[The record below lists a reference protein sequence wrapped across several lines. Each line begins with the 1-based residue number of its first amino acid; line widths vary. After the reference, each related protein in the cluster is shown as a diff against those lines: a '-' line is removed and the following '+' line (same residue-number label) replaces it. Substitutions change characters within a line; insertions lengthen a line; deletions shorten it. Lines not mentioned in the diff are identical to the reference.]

1 MSLKV
6 KKQSLCLVVGWACL
20 QTLVTLAATPAASVV
35 ADTDELI
42 DTRINFLIRSIAD
55 AGVDARLYIRTWS
68 AASGATVDTLTPCGT
83 VVLIR

>member
-1 MSLKV
+1 MKV
-6 KKQSLCLVVGWACL
+6 KKTILCLVVGGACL
-20 QTLVTLAATPAASVV
+20 QTFVTLAATSAASV
-35 ADTDELI
+35 ATDTDALI

-55 AGVDARLYIRTWS
+55 EVVDARLYIRTWS